1 MKNVVTVVQ
10 GGAPTVVDLTK
21 PGVEPVGAPPLKKAF
36 PALSLSAN
44 LLVIFH
50 LHFKRIIVKTE
61 EFYFIF
67 VCIFAEQF
75 FESPFLTIFLT
86 SIFDETQYCSK
97 WHQTTRGKNLFVRFN
112 ITKAEL
118 KQ

>member
-50 LHFKRIIVKTE
+50 LILSGSSEKRRNFISFLCAFLNSHFSEARV
-61 EFYFIF
+61 
-67 VCIFAEQF
+67 
-75 FESPFLTIFLT
+75 
-86 SIFDETQYCSK
+86 
-97 WHQTTRGKNLFVRFN
+97 
-112 ITKAEL
+112 
-118 KQ
+118 